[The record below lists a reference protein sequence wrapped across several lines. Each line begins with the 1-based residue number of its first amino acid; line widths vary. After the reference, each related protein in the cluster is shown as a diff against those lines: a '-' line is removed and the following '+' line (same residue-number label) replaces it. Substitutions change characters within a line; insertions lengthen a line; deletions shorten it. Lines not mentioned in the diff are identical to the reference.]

1 MYLHIGG
8 DTSIRTDEIIG
19 IFDLDSSTVS
29 RRTRDFL
36 SRCEKEGKV
45 INVSYDL
52 PKSFII
58 CRENEDNKIYIC
70 QLSPATLIKRS
81 ENKAYSGD

>member
-70 QLSPATLIKRS
+70 QLSPSTLIKRS